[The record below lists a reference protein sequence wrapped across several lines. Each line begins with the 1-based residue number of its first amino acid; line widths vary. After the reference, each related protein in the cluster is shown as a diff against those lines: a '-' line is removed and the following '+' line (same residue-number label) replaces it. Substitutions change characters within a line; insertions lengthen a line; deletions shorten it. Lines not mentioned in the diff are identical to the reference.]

1 MKKIDTIV
9 VAPHFYT
16 MEGAGVG
23 YHSDAAMAVD
33 GGKIL
38 KVGNRPEILAEYT
51 AEEMITLDH
60 HMVLPGFIDGHMHT
74 ACNIMRGL
82 AQDTNSWM
90 MFGLQ
95 PFDNAVNDE
104 ERDAGSRVAILEAV
118 RAGTTTLGDY
128 DSKMENVC
136 AFKSIR
142 WAPEG
147 ILHRRFERLND
158 GFINRANSMSLMMPW
173 ERKA

>member
-38 KVGNRPEILAEYT
+38 KVGNRAEILAEYT

-95 PFDNAVNDE
+95 PFDNAEYLVIGFALRQRIGQFHIQRLGLEKEFAASFYVPQAIQVDAIFDIAQAVAQE
-104 ERDAGSRVAILEAV
+104 LIQITRDLTRITGNIAH
-118 RAGTTTLGDY
+118 
-128 DSKMENVC
+128 
-136 AFKSIR
+136 AF
-142 WAPEG
+142 
-147 ILHRRFERLND
+147 FVTV
-158 GFINRANSMSLMMPW
+158 
-173 ERKA
+173 

>member
-104 ERDAGSRVAILEAV
+104 ERDAAAEWPFWRPSGQALPHWA
-118 RAGTTTLGDY
+118 TMNPKW
-128 DSKMENVC
+128 KMCVLS
-136 AFKSIR
+136 SIR

-173 ERKA
+173 ERRA

>member
-16 MEGAGVG
+16 MEGSGVG

-95 PFDNAVNDE
+95 P
-104 ERDAGSRVAILEAV
+104 L
-118 RAGTTTLGDY
+118 
-128 DSKMENVC
+128 
-136 AFKSIR
+136 
-142 WAPEG
+142 
-147 ILHRRFERLND
+147 
-158 GFINRANSMSLMMPW
+158 SLIHI
-173 ERKA
+173 

>member
-51 AEEMITLDH
+51 AEE
-60 HMVLPGFIDGHMHT
+60 
-74 ACNIMRGL
+74 
-82 AQDTNSWM
+82 
-90 MFGLQ
+90 
-95 PFDNAVNDE
+95 
-104 ERDAGSRVAILEAV
+104 
-118 RAGTTTLGDY
+118 
-128 DSKMENVC
+128 
-136 AFKSIR
+136 
-142 WAPEG
+142 
-147 ILHRRFERLND
+147 
-158 GFINRANSMSLMMPW
+158 
-173 ERKA
+173 

>member
-23 YHSDAAMAVD
+23 YHGDAAMAVD

-38 KVGNRPEILAEYT
+38 EVGDRSRILVEYT
-51 AEEMITLDH
+51 AEETIILDH

-90 MFGLQ
+90 MFGL
-95 PFDNAVNDE
+95 
-104 ERDAGSRVAILEAV
+104 
-118 RAGTTTLGDY
+118 
-128 DSKMENVC
+128 
-136 AFKSIR
+136 
-142 WAPEG
+142 
-147 ILHRRFERLND
+147 
-158 GFINRANSMSLMMPW
+158 
-173 ERKA
+173 

>member
-38 KVGNRPEILAEYT
+38 KVGNRAEILAEYT

-104 ERDAGSRVAILEAV
+104 ERDAGSRVAIWRPSGQALPHWA
-118 RAGTTTLGDY
+118 TMIPKW
-128 DSKMENVC
+128 KMCVLS
-136 AFKSIR
+136 SIR

-173 ERKA
+173 ERRA

>member
-51 AEEMITLDH
+51 AEKMITLGKKGD
-60 HMVLPGFIDGHMHT
+60 LAAYRQALSFITRED
-74 ACNIMRGL
+74 
-82 AQDTNSWM
+82 
-90 MFGLQ
+90 
-95 PFDNAVNDE
+95 
-104 ERDAGSRVAILEAV
+104 VAHKL
-118 RAGTTTLGDY
+118 
-128 DSKMENVC
+128 
-136 AFKSIR
+136 FKEI
-142 WAPEG
+142 APEYAERNGGCTRIIRTG
-147 ILHRRFERLND
+147 IRRGDAAETAL
-158 GFINRANSMSLMMPW
+158 IELV
-173 ERKA
+173 K